1 MPTTPRPTSAP
12 PTVPATTPE
21 PVPTPAPAPALIP
34 TPTPTPAPTPTPV
47 GAPRRRPRTAL
58 WLVPLAAVSLLITA
72 QAVSPYLPPDL
83 HTSRV
88 PPRSELHYALL
99 VAHIFTAAVAV
110 VTGLAQC
117 WPWLRRRH
125 PAVHRW
131 TGRVYLFGGVFP
143 SALIGI
149 PVVCFVPLGLSNQ
162 LSLGVLDA
170 LWIVTGVAGYRAA
183 LPQAR
188 TNGGHPHR
196 RYADHRVWMIRNVA
210 LTLVALTSRLIQ
222 PVVEHLVA
230 AQLADPVSYAGDP
243 LAASHDIASTSSW
256 CALLLNLIAAEYLIQ
271 RRRPARRRPTGS
283 GRQTGHS
290 DQEGRAQRTRGVQ
303 RTRGAQQPESA

>member
-1 MPTTPRPTSAP
+1 MPTTPRPAPTPPAASAP
-12 PTVPATTPE
+12 TPE
-21 PVPTPAPAPALIP
+21 PVPAPAPTPAPAH
-34 TPTPTPAPTPTPV
+34 TPAPTPTAV
-47 GAPRRRPRTAL
+47 GTRRRRPRTAL
-58 WLVPLAAVSLLITA
+58 WLVPLAAISLLITA
-72 QAVSPYLPPDL
+72 QAVSAYLPPDL

-125 PAVHRW
+125 PAVHRR
-131 TGRVYLFGGVFP
+131 TGRVYFFGGVFP

-149 PVVCFVPLGLSNQ
+149 PVVYFVPLGLSNQ

-183 LPQAR
+183 R
-188 TNGGHPHR
+188 HR

-210 LTLVALTSRLIQ
+210 LTLVALTSRIIQ

-230 AQLADPVSYAGDP
+230 AQLTDPVAYAGDP
-243 LAASHDIASTSSW
+243 LAAGHDIASTSSW

-271 RRRPARRRPTGS
+271 RRRPARRRPTES
-283 GRQTGHS
+283 GRRTGHGNHHGS
-290 DQEGRAQRTRGVQ
+290 HHGNQEGHVRRTQ
-303 RTRGAQQPESA
+303 SA